1 MAKQQQLT
9 YSFYV
14 GGVKV
19 DKLTPEQLDRMSE
32 RLSKSMS
39 EYYTQHPDE
48 YRKLNFRRNENDLL
62 T

>member
-48 YRKLNFRRNENDLL
+48 YRRLNFKEK
-62 T
+62 

>member
-39 EYYTQHPDE
+39 EYYTRHIDE
-48 YRKLNFRRNENDLL
+48 YRKLNFKEK
-62 T
+62 

>member
-1 MAKQQQLT
+1 MAKQQKLT

-19 DKLTPEQLDRMSE
+19 DKLTPEQKQKIGE
-32 RLSKSMS
+32 RFGEAVSQYYSRHPE
-39 EYYTQHPDE
+39 EYL
-48 YRKLNFRRNENDLL
+48 KLQEKEKCS

>member
-14 GGVKV
+14 AGVKV
-19 DKLTPEQLDRMSE
+19 DRLTPEQLDRMSE

-39 EYYTQHPDE
+39 EYYTRHPDE
-48 YRKLNFRRNENDLL
+48 YLKLNFKEK
-62 T
+62 

>member
-1 MAKQQQLT
+1 MAKQQKLT

-19 DKLTPEQLDRMSE
+19 DSLTPEQLDRMAA

-39 EYYTQHPDE
+39 EYYSNHIDE
-48 YRKLNFRRNENDLL
+48 YRKLNFKEK
-62 T
+62 

>member
-1 MAKQQQLT
+1 MAKQQKLT

-19 DKLTPEQLDRMSE
+19 DKLTPEQLGRMSE

-48 YRKLNFRRNENDLL
+48 YRRLNFKEK
-62 T
+62 

>member
-14 GGVKV
+14 AGVKV
-19 DKLTPEQLDRMSE
+19 DRLTPEQLDRMSE

-39 EYYTQHPDE
+39 EYYTRHPDE
-48 YRKLNFRRNENDLL
+48 YLKLNFREK
-62 T
+62 

>member
-19 DKLTPEQLDRMSE
+19 DRLTPEQLDRMSE

-39 EYYTQHPDE
+39 EYYSNHIEE
-48 YRKLNFRRNENDLL
+48 YRKLKFKEN
-62 T
+62 